1 MMHWIRGGFHECNEW
16 MNRFNEY
23 LILLIAGP
31 NLYNFTFDD
40 APIGVPNERAAAY
53 NRLMDRTAYVR
64 AAAMLSRE

>member
-31 NLYNFTFDD
+31 NLYNFTFDE
-40 APIGVPNERAAAY
+40 APLGGPNERAAAY